1 MLINQRGRLKIRILD
16 FRRPHSISFNNSKH
30 PTCHY
35 LLPYFS
41 TSTATCPLSRLAGE
55 GWGEGGSMSCTN
67 LFSPQKH
74 KTTPIL
80 TFPRRTGEGTGLLIR
95 QRGRLKIRIL
105 DFRRPHSIS
114 FNNSKHPTCRYLLPC
129 FSPSAA
135 TCPLSR
141 LAGEDW
147 GEGGSM
153 DHTNLIFPKQKSHPH
168 PSLPPPDGEGTGLLI
183 RQRGRL
189 KPIFQ
194 TTSFLFQKRSA
205 STPNLLLAKSLPVR
219 RYRGRSLTL
228 RWSAR
233 PKRRAWN
240 LSG

>member
-1 MLINQRGRLKIRILD
+1 M
-16 FRRPHSISFNNSKH
+16 SSNNSNH
-30 PTCHY
+30 LTPAAIPFIPFHICRN
-35 LLPYFS
+35 LP
-41 TSTATCPLSRLAGE
+41 PLPSGGRGLGR
-55 GWGEGGSMSCTN
+55 GWLYGPHEFD
-67 LFSPQKH
+67 FSPNH
-74 KTTPIL
+74 KATPIL
-80 TFPRRTGEGTGLLIR
+80 AFPRRTGEGTGLLIR

-168 PSLPPPDGEGTGLLI
+168 PSLPPPDG
-183 RQRGRL
+183 GRNRIAD
-189 KPIFQ
+189 KSKRSSENKDFRFQ
-194 TTSFLFQKRSA
+194 MTSFNEFK
-205 STPNLLLAKSLPVR
+205 
-219 RYRGRSLTL
+219 
-228 RWSAR
+228 
-233 PKRRAWN
+233 
-240 LSG
+240 